1 MYSIVCTKEIKY
13 IYSLVFVNVTQEI
26 YIFYYVEKHKTLKKN
41 NKRIIKNYHYH
52 SVYIFLFI
60 MMCYIWLSLI
70 NVQYMV
76 KFKEYKKI
84 LLS

>member
-41 NKRIIKNYHYH
+41 T
-52 SVYIFLFI
+52 
-60 MMCYIWLSLI
+60 
-70 NVQYMV
+70 
-76 KFKEYKKI
+76 KE
-84 LLS
+84 